1 MSFFS
6 NMALRAKLTLVFLC
20 IIVVFIAGFV
30 FVFLSLQTIN
40 KATDT
45 IYSEGLLGISLLL
58 EADRDAYQ
66 SSLAVAQSF
75 VLMTRDAPWFR
86 NSNSFIPITS
96 VGPP

>member
-58 EADRDAYQ
+58 EADRDAYH
-66 SSLAVAQSF
+66 L
-75 VLMTRDAPWFR
+75 T
-86 NSNSFIPITS
+86 
-96 VGPP
+96 